1 MKCLLVHLEQIIYDL
16 RDFALVMSEC
26 NDFMNTARL
35 QLHRRPPPCRP
46 NGRYLMI

>member
-1 MKCLLVHLEQIIYDL
+1 MEALLVHLEQIISDL
-16 RDFALVMSEC
+16 RNFALVMSEC

-35 QLHRRPPPCRP
+35 QLHHRPRPCRP